1 MKTPEIG
8 LALLCALNLPPA
20 QAQDPGWKTALEKLR
35 SKTEQ
40 QQVEAINRQVNQTL
54 RFSHDQQLWQQNDYW
69 ATPGETL
76 ARGQGDCE
84 DFAIAKYFLLR
95 QLGIPSEKLWLMY
108 ATVQLGAPDSP
119 HNIEHMVLGYT
130 PEPGAEELILDNMLS
145 SLHPLS
151 RRPDLRPVFRFNTQ
165 EIRIGG
171 KQYPASRL
179 PAWHALLR
187 RMGQPPARVKKKPP
201 GS

>member
-20 QAQDPGWKTALEKLR
+20 QAQDPGWKSALERLR

-40 QQVEAINRQVNQTL
+40 QQVEAINRQVNQKL
-54 RFSHDQQLWQQNDYW
+54 RFISDQQLWKQADYW

-76 ARGQGDCE
+76 AHGQGDCE
-84 DFAIAKYFLLR
+84 DFAITKYFLLR
-95 QLGIPSEKLWLMY
+95 HLGISSEKLWLMY
-108 ATVQLGAPDSP
+108 AKVRVGAPDSP
-119 HNIEHMVLGYT
+119 HSIEHMVLGYT
-130 PEPGAEELILDNMLS
+130 PEPGSAELVLDNLLS

-151 RRPDLRPVFRFNTQ
+151 QRPDLRLVFRFNTQ
-165 EIRIGG
+165 EILIDG
-171 KQYPASRL
+171 KQYPASQL
-179 PAWHALLR
+179 PPWQALLR
-187 RMGQPPARVKKKPP
+187 RMGQPSPRFRNPP